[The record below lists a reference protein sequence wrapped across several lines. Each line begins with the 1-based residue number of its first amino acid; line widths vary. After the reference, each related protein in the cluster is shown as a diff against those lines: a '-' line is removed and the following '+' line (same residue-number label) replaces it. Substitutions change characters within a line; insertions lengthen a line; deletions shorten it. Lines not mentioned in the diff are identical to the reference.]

1 MSSITVDQIDTTGGD
16 KLIISN
22 GINFDTPIRLKN
34 YVEGDIASI
43 TGMQSGDIIFD
54 STNDK
59 VKVFT
64 GSAWEEIGSLDGI
77 RQTSYDVINEATTN
91 AGVTLENVL
100 HKDGEVSV
108 DTINEFTNGVGVTID
123 GIVLLDNT
131 ISAVDSIAVDVV
143 NEKTTGSG
151 VTVDGLLIRDKK
163 LGDGLQL
170 TGYREQKNTVSSS
183 SNILSLDVTEYNTFQ
198 CALSE
203 NINEIHISNLGTG
216 VHNIQ
221 IFFTQHSSNSY
232 TIANTFSYNAG
243 NNTFSA
249 KTAGNAGFTMTATN
263 GSVDVMTLSI
273 IDVGIPF
280 LTVLQDLRNT

>member
-91 AGVTLENVL
+91 AGVTLEGIL
-100 HKDGEVSV
+100 HKDGELSV
-108 DTINEFTNGVGVTID
+108 DTINEATNGVGITID
-123 GIVLLDNT
+123 GVVLLDNT

-151 VTVDGLLIRDKK
+151 VTIDGLLVKDKT

-170 TGYREQKNTVSSS
+170 TGFREQKNTVTSS
-183 SNILSLDVTEYNTFQ
+183 SNILSLDVTNYNTFQ

-203 NINEIHISNLGTG
+203 DINEIHISNLGTG
-216 VHNIQ
+216 VQNIQ

-232 TIANTFSYNAG
+232 TIANTFSYNG
-243 NNTFSA
+243 GTNTFSA

-263 GSVDVMTLSI
+263 SSVDVMTLSI

>member
-16 KLIISN
+16 KLIISD

-143 NEKTTGSG
+143 NEKTNGSG

-170 TGYREQKNTVSSS
+170 TGFREQKNTVTSS
-183 SNILSLDVTEYNTFQ
+183 SNILTLDVTNYNTFQ

-203 NINEIHISNLGTG
+203 NINEIHIDNLGTG
-216 VHNIQ
+216 VQNIQ

-232 TIANTFSYNAG
+232 TIANTFSYNSG
-243 NNTFSA
+243 TNTFSA

-263 GSVDVMTLSI
+263 SSVDVMTLSI
-273 IDVGIPF
+273 IDLGFPF

>member
-34 YVEGDIASI
+34 YVEGDISSI

-59 VKVFT
+59 VKVYT

-123 GIVLLDNT
+123 GVVLLDTTVSADT
-131 ISAVDSIAVDVV
+131 ISADTL

-151 VTVDGLLIRDKK
+151 VTVDGLLIKDKK

-273 IDVGIPF
+273 IDLGIPF

>member
-91 AGVTLENVL
+91 AGVTLEGIL
-100 HKDGEVSV
+100 HKDGELSV
-108 DTINEFTNGVGVTID
+108 DTINEATNGVGITID
-123 GIVLLDNT
+123 GVVLLDNT

-151 VTVDGLLIRDKK
+151 VTIDGLLVKDKT

-170 TGYREQKNTVSSS
+170 TGFREQKNTVTSS
-183 SNILSLDVTEYNTFQ
+183 SNILTLDVTNYNTFQ

-216 VHNIQ
+216 VQNIQ

-232 TIANTFSYNAG
+232 TIANTFSYNG
-243 NNTFSA
+243 GTNTFSA

-263 GSVDVMTLSI
+263 SSVDVMTLSI